1 MPGGSGKL
9 FGSFWRSIVNRW
21 DREGRR
27 GPQTRRT
34 GGAQTGGEAI
44 YGYYAFKWVWI
55 AAGIGIV
62 AGLGAIV
69 FDLLINVITV
79 VALNDLADTSIPST
93 AAARP
98 APLEAAVRSIGHPIL
113 LPLVV
118 GVGGFL
124 SGLLV
129 AKLSPESAGGGNESV
144 IASYH
149 YEAGRFRRRV
159 PFVKMAASAL
169 TLGTGGSA
177 GREGPAGQISAG
189 FGSLI
194 GAALNLNTSE
204 RRRCVL
210 IGMGAGI
217 GAIFRAPLGGAIL
230 ASEMM
235 YREDIESDALIPALI
250 GSIASYTV
258 FSLYG
263 GFQPLFS
270 EQADV
275 VFDDAAQ
282 LTHYAVIGVIAGV
295 FGLLF
300 VRTFHQTERF
310 FQRLPAPLPV
320 KTGVAG
326 LLVGLIGLAVPQTLE
341 TGYGWVQQVID
352 GNFTEISLAVLLLL
366 PLLKIITTSLTVG
379 SGTSGGVFGPG
390 VFIGAMLGA
399 TYWRL
404 FEERLPA
411 MPPDPAS
418 MTIIAMIAYLG
429 AVSHV
434 PLAAMLMV
442 AEMTRNLSL
451 LAPAMVA
458 LGIAS
463 LIVGP
468 ETLFRS
474 QLPTKSDSPVHR
486 HRYAFPLLSTLI
498 AGEAVQTPALV
509 LRPGQ
514 SIEEAETRLHEVAL
528 TGAPVVNEE
537 HELIGVLTAKDIAA
551 VPEDGRRATY
561 VIDLMTAPRARF
573 DRQAA
578 LDTIFDSMATENLGW
593 IPITETAEGRRER
606 LLGLITLQSVLSA
619 YRLALRRNVRRT
631 DAMMVGSTLLE
642 VRVTHASPLCAVP
655 VRDLELPDD
664 ALLVSY
670 TRGEVVRFP
679 HGDTTFEP
687 GDRVGVVT
695 SVAAEQRIRRF
706 FEEEYMVER
715 V

>member
-1 MPGGSGKL
+1 M
-9 FGSFWRSIVNRW
+9 
-21 DREGRR
+21 
-27 GPQTRRT
+27 
-34 GGAQTGGEAI
+34 

-55 AAGIGIV
+55 AAAIGII
-62 AGLGAIV
+62 AGLGAIA
-69 FDLLINVITV
+69 FDLLINAITV
-79 VALNDLADTSIPST
+79 VALTDIADTPIPSP
-93 AAARP
+93 AAAPP
-98 APLEAAVRSIGHPIL
+98 APFESAARSIGHPVF

-118 GVGGFL
+118 GLGAFI

-129 AKLSPESAGGGNESV
+129 AWLSPEGAGGGNENV

-149 YEAGRFRRRV
+149 YEAGRVRRRV
-159 PFVKMAASAL
+159 PFVKLVASAL

-177 GREGPAGQISAG
+177 GREGPAAQISAG

-194 GAALNLNTSE
+194 GEALNLNTSE

-250 GSIASYTV
+250 GSIASYAV
-258 FSLYG
+258 FSIYG

-270 EQADV
+270 EQTDV
-275 VFDDAAQ
+275 VFNDPEQ
-282 LTHYAVIGVIAGV
+282 LLHYAAIGVIAGV
-295 FGLLF
+295 FGLAF
-300 VRTFHQTERF
+300 IRTFHQAERF
-310 FQRLPAPLPV
+310 FQRVRLPLPV

-326 LLVGLIGLAVPQTLE
+326 LLVGLIGMAVPQTLE

-352 GNFTEISLAVLLLL
+352 GDFTEISLTVLLLL
-366 PLLKIITTSLTVG
+366 PLLKILTTSLTVG
-379 SGTSGGVFGPG
+379 SGTSGGIFGPG

-399 TYWRL
+399 SYWRI
-404 FEERLPA
+404 FEGRLPA
-411 MPPDPAS
+411 MPTEPAS

-429 AVSHV
+429 AVTHV

-451 LAPAMVA
+451 LAPAMIA
-458 LGIAS
+458 LGIAT

-498 AGEAVQTPALV
+498 AGEAMQTAALT

-514 SIEEAETRLHEVAL
+514 SIEEAEMRLHDTGL
-528 TGAPVVNEE
+528 TGAPVVNENQ
-537 HELIGVLTAKDIAA
+537 ELLGILTASDIREL
-551 VPEDGRRATY
+551 PEEERRTTY
-561 VIDLMTAPRARF
+561 VNDLMTAPRTRF
-573 DRQAA
+573 DRKAA

-593 IPITETAEGRRER
+593 IPITESIGTGRAR
-606 LLGLITLQSVLSA
+606 LVGIVTLQSVLSA
-619 YRLALRRNVRRT
+619 YRLALRRKVRRA

-642 VRVTHASPLCAVP
+642 VRVTQDSPLCAVP
-655 VRDLELPDD
+655 VKDLHLPDD

-679 HGDTTFEP
+679 HGATIFEP

-695 SVAAEQRIRRF
+695 SVAAEERIRRY
-706 FEEEYMVER
+706 FEEEYLVES
-715 V
+715 VN

>member
-1 MPGGSGKL
+1 MHELRSL
-9 FGSFWRSIVNRW
+9 WRSIIDRR

-27 GPQTRRT
+27 GSHSRRAA
-34 GGAQTGGEAI
+34 GPQTGGESI

-55 AAGIGIV
+55 AAAIGVV

-69 FDLLINVITV
+69 FDLLINMITV
-79 VALNDLADTSIPST
+79 IALRDMADTTIPLT
-93 AAARP
+93 AAEPRGP
-98 APLEAAVRSIGHPIL
+98 WNRVVVQVGSVWF
-113 LPLVV
+113 LPVVV
-118 GVGGFL
+118 GLGGFL

-129 AKLSPESAGGGNESV
+129 ARFSPESAGGGNESV

-149 YEAGRFRRRV
+149 YEAGRVRRRV

-169 TLGTGGSA
+169 TIGTGGSA

-194 GAALNLNTSE
+194 GSALNLNTSE
-204 RRRCVL
+204 LRRCVL

-217 GAIFRAPLGGAIL
+217 GAIFRAPLGGAVL

-258 FSLYG
+258 WSLYG
-263 GFQPLFS
+263 GFDPLFG
-270 EQADV
+270 EQGDV
-275 VFDDAAQ
+275 LFNDAAQ
-282 LTHYAVIGVIAGV
+282 LPHFVVIGVITGL
-295 FGLLF
+295 FGILF
-300 VRTFHQTERF
+300 VRGFHQTERL
-310 FQRLPAPLPV
+310 FQRMALPLPV
-320 KTGVAG
+320 KTGIAG
-326 LLVGLIGLAVPQTLE
+326 VLVGTIGLAAPQTLE
-341 TGYGWVQQVID
+341 TGYGWVQHVID
-352 GNFTEISLAVLLLL
+352 GNFAEISLAVLLLL
-366 PLLKIITTSLTVG
+366 PLLKILTTSLTVG
-379 SGTSGGVFGPG
+379 SGTSGGVFGPSA
-390 VFIGAMLGA
+390 FIGAMLGA
-399 TYWRL
+399 AYWRL
-404 FEERLPA
+404 FEDRLPA
-411 MPPDPAS
+411 MPADPAS

-463 LIVGP
+463 LVVGP

-474 QLPTKSDSPVHR
+474 QLPVKSDSPVHR

-498 AGEAVQTPALV
+498 AGEAVQTAART

-514 SIEEAETRLHEVAL
+514 SIAEAEELLHDAAL
-528 TGAPVVNEE
+528 TGAPVVNEDQ
-537 HELIGVLTAKDIAA
+537 ELVGVLTATDIA
-551 VPEDGRRATY
+551 VVEESERPTTY
-561 VIDLMTAPRARF
+561 VIDLMSAPRTRY
-573 DRQAA
+573 DRTAA

-593 IPITETAEGRRER
+593 IPITETVHGRRDR
-606 LLGLITLQSVLSA
+606 LVGIVTLQSVLSA
-619 YRLALRRNVRRT
+619 YRLALRRKVRRT
-631 DAMMVGSTLLE
+631 DRMMVGSTLLE
-642 VRVTHASPLCAVP
+642 VRVTADSPLCNLP
-655 VRDLELPDD
+655 VRLLELPDD

-670 TRGEVVRFP
+670 TRNEVVRFP
-679 HGDTTFEP
+679 HGGTTFEP

-695 SVAAEQRIRRF
+695 SVASEERIRRY
-706 FEEEYMVER
+706 FEDEFRVER
-715 V
+715 A

>member
-1 MPGGSGKL
+1 MRELKSL
-9 FGSFWRSIVNRW
+9 WRSVVGRR

-27 GPQTRRT
+27 GPQSRRT
-34 GGAQTGGEAI
+34 GGTQTGSETI
-44 YGYYAFKWVWI
+44 YGYYALKWVWI
-55 AAGIGIV
+55 AAAIGIV
-62 AGLGAIV
+62 AGLGAIL
-69 FDLLINVITV
+69 FDLLINIITV
-79 VALNDLADTSIPST
+79 LALNDLANTEIPGT
-93 AAARP
+93 AVEPRG
-98 APLEAAVRSIGHPIL
+98 PLDAAVFDVGSKLL

-118 GVGGFL
+118 GGGAFL

-149 YEAGRFRRRV
+149 YEAGRFRGRV
-159 PFVKMAASAL
+159 PFVKMIASAL
-169 TLGTGGSA
+169 TIGTGGSA

-194 GAALNLNTSE
+194 GSALNLNTSE

-235 YREDIESDALIPALI
+235 YREDIETDALIPALI

-258 FSLYG
+258 FSSYG
-263 GFQPLFS
+263 GFQPLFT
-270 EQADV
+270 EQGDV
-275 VFDDAAQ
+275 VFNNAAQ
-282 LTHYAVIGVIAGV
+282 LPHFAIIGVIAGV
-295 FGLLF
+295 FGILF
-300 VRTFHQTERF
+300 VRAFQQTERF
-310 FQRLPAPLPV
+310 FQRLSIPLPV

-326 LLVGLIGLAVPQTLE
+326 LLVGCIGLVVPQTLE

-352 GNFTEISLAVLLLL
+352 GNFTEISLLVLLLL
-366 PLLKIITTSLTVG
+366 PLLKILTTSLTVG

-399 TYWRL
+399 AYWRL
-404 FEERLPA
+404 FEDRLPA
-411 MPPDPAS
+411 MPADPAS

-498 AGEAVQTPALV
+498 AGEAIQTAALT

-514 SIEEAETRLHEVAL
+514 SISEAEDRLHEATL
-528 TGAPVVNEE
+528 TGAPVLNEDQD
-537 HELIGVLTAKDIAA
+537 LVGILTATDISV
-551 VPEDGRRATY
+551 VPEEERRSTY
-561 VIDLMTAPRARF
+561 VIDLMTAPRTRF
-573 DRQAA
+573 DRKAA

-593 IPITETAEGRRER
+593 IPITESVDGSRNR
-606 LLGLITLQSVLSA
+606 LVGIVTLQSVLSA
-619 YRLALRRNVRRT
+619 YRLALRRKVRRT
-631 DAMMVGSTLLE
+631 DRMMVGSTLLE
-642 VRVTHASPLCAVP
+642 VRVTPDSPLCNMP
-655 VRDLELPDD
+655 VKDLQLPDD

-679 HGDTTFEP
+679 HGGTTFEP

-695 SVAAEQRIRRF
+695 SVASEDRIRRY
-706 FEEEYMVER
+706 FEEEFLVER
-715 V
+715 A